1 MLAFVARRCFSALP
15 LLLGVLTLVFLLVEA
30 APGDPLQIE
39 PGPGV
44 SPEAA
49 AHLREIHGADRPILQ
64 RYLAWIGGFLS
75 FDLGLSLSYRE
86 PVGALLIEAL
96 GNTMWLAGAAL
107 VLEFLLGTAL
117 GLIAAGSGKSTV
129 DRLIGTVAT
138 VVYSV
143 PSFWL
148 ALVLVYLLSV
158 RLGWLP
164 ASQMRS
170 IDAPDLAPA
179 WRLVDL
185 ARHLVLPCLALA
197 LPSAA
202 GIALYVRQEM
212 KDLLGRPFVRIALAR
227 GAGRGGIVLRHALK
241 NALLPVVNLFG
252 VALPGLVGGSVVIEV
267 LFAWPGMGRLAY
279 QAVLAR
285 DTPLVLGCVWVASLA
300 VVAGS
305 LLADLLS
312 AVLDPRVRE
321 APR

>member
-1 MLAFVARRCFSALP
+1 MLSFVARRCFSALP
-15 LLLGVLTLVFLLVEA
+15 LLVGILTLVFVLVEA
-30 APGDPLQIE
+30 APGDPFQIE
-39 PGPGV
+39 PGAGV
-44 SPEAA
+44 SRGAA
-49 AHLREIHGADRPILQ
+49 AHLREIYRTDRPFLQ
-64 RYLAWIGGFLS
+64 RYLAWLEGFLS
-75 FDLGLSLSYRE
+75 LDLGVSLSYRE
-86 PVGALLIEAL
+86 PVARLLRGAL
-96 GNTMWLAGAAL
+96 GNTLWLAGAAL
-107 VLEFLLGTAL
+107 ALEFLLGTAA
-117 GLIAAGSGKSTV
+117 GVAAAGWPRHGI
-129 DRLIGTVAT
+129 DRMVGGAAT
-138 VVYSV
+138 VLYSV

-170 IDAPDLAPA
+170 IDAPALEAGP
-179 WRLVDL
+179 RLVDL
-185 ARHLVLPCLALA
+185 ARHLVLPCLSLA

-202 GIALYVRQEM
+202 GIALYVRQEL
-212 KDLLGRPFVRIALAR
+212 KDLLGRPFVRFALAR

-285 DTPLVLGCVWVASLA
+285 DTPLVLGCVWVASVA

-312 AVLDPRVRE
+312 ALLDPRVRE
-321 APR
+321 AGP